1 MSLEEARQSN
11 MIDTVKRPKEEPAGD
26 VTGCASAA
34 VTLRGGGDGRP
45 PSSSLNCAKKPITF
59 PVRLMQLMQRKEIPD
74 GFYWLEGGKRF
85 AIHSVK
91 VLPVIHLHFQGE

>member
-11 MIDTVKRPKEEPAGD
+11 MIDIVKRPKEEPAGD
-26 VTGCASAA
+26 VAGCASAA
-34 VTLRGGGDGRP
+34 VTTRGDGEERP
-45 PSSSLNCAKKPITF
+45 PSSSLTSTKKPISF
-59 PVRLMQLMQRKEIPD
+59 PVRLMQMMQRKEIPD